1 MRTCAIVNPVAGR
14 GRVRRLWPELRDGLH
29 AALPSLTVRRT
40 TRPKQATTFTR
51 AALADGY
58 DQIVAVGG
66 DGTLHEVV
74 NGYFESDGSPIPSTI
89 PLVPIPC
96 GTGTDFNRTLRGRT
110 GLDAL
115 SYIDSDQTRR
125 IDLMRVRYTR
135 PNGDTRTKYAV
146 NVASFGVSGRVVQR
160 LARGGGLVPGTTLRY
175 LEAIIPVLLRY
186 RAQGVTVSVDGQ
198 KRARSHLLLGT
209 IANGHSFAGGIKIAP
224 EATTDDGRLNV
235 TLVDDLSLLRV
246 LQAVPRA
253 YQGTHLSLDGVT
265 SLRGQRVTARPVD
278 DDPVWLEADGELLG
292 RLPVSVE
299 VVPQALPLR
308 F

>member
-14 GRVRRLWPELRDGLH
+14 GRVRRLWPKLEDGLR
-29 AALPSLTVRRT
+29 AATSSLTVRRT

-74 NGYFESDGSPIPSTI
+74 NGYFASDGSPIPSTS

-96 GTGTDFNRTLRGRT
+96 GTGTDFNRTLGGRT

-115 SYIDSDQTRR
+115 SYLHSDQTRR
-125 IDLMRVRYTR
+125 IDLMRVRYTV
-135 PNGDTRTKYAV
+135 PNSDTHAEYAV
-146 NVASFGVSGRVVQR
+146 NVTSFGLSGRVVQR
-160 LARGGGLVPGTTLRY
+160 LARRDGLLPATSLRY
-175 LEAIIPVLLRY
+175 LEAILPTLLQY
-186 RAQGVTVSVDGQ
+186 RAQDVTVSVDGHE
-198 KRARSHLLLGT
+198 RPASPVLLGAV
-209 IANGHSFAGGIKIAP
+209 ANGHSFAGGIKIAP
-224 EATTDDGRLNV
+224 DAVPDDGRLHV
-235 TLVDDLSLLRV
+235 TLVDDLSFLRV

-253 YQGTHLSLDGVT
+253 YFGTHLSLAGVT
-265 SLRGQRVTARPVD
+265 SLQGQTITARPVD
-278 DDPVWLEADGELLG
+278 DEPVWLEADGELLG
-292 RLPVSVE
+292 RLPATVE
-299 VVPQALPLR
+299 VVPEALPLR